1 MCRLR
6 DVLFL
11 DLALELCGK
20 GALEQGLAAVRAAA
34 PSTLLGGLL
43 ALLQQP
49 VASAC
54 LSALPGQGVNAALL
68 AVASQLQQLSQDHA
82 GARFMAEGAS
92 LLLNVCLLKLDVT
105 PRGGAAKRRTCPC
118 TDGLS
123 PHAVRAV

>member
-1 MCRLR
+1 VRIFLVLPCAWLSSLTCRLR

-54 LSALPGQGVNAALL
+54 LSALPGQGGNAALL

-82 GARFMAEGAS
+82 GVWS
-92 LLLNVCLLKLDVT
+92 
-105 PRGGAAKRRTCPC
+105 
-118 TDGLS
+118 
-123 PHAVRAV
+123 

>member
-1 MCRLR
+1 MLKRGQMTVIHAAAGILDMSAHVQPLAPSLPLFCVRLGFVFICRLR

-20 GALEQGLAAVRAAA
+20 GALEQGLSAVRAAA

-54 LSALPGQGVNAALL
+54 LSALPGQGGNAALL

-82 GARFMAEGAS
+82 G
-92 LLLNVCLLKLDVT
+92 VWC
-105 PRGGAAKRRTCPC
+105 
-118 TDGLS
+118 
-123 PHAVRAV
+123 